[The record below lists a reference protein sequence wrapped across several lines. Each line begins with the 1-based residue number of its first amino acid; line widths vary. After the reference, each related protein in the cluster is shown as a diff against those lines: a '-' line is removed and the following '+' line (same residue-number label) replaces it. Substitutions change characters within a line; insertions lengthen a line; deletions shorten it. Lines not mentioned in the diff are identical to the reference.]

1 MNILAKIFGSKHER
15 DIKKI
20 KPIVEEVS
28 KLEKEYDQLSNKEL
42 IKIASNLRDK
52 VKKQGKVENEDFI
65 VGAALVRE
73 SAKRTLGM
81 RHFGVQVI
89 GGTVLFQG
97 KIAEMKTGEG
107 KTLVA
112 TIPLFVESLTGNNVQ
127 LVTVN
132 DYLARRDAEWMGPI
146 YLFLGATVGVINP
159 NDKSYVINWLDSEK
173 VRYAIENDLRA
184 WPKGYFTDDII
195 QEDKLNKEALDYY
208 KVKLVD
214 ATKKEA
220 YRCDITYGTN
230 NEFGFDYLRD
240 NMVYRLEDKV
250 QRGHYYAIVDEVDSI
265 LIDEA
270 RTPLIISGP
279 SFENT
284 EIYLKADNVAR
295 KLRPAKVDE
304 KNKPIPDTGD
314 FVIEEKEK
322 NAYLTEEGMK
332 KVEEILGM
340 PGLFSA
346 VDTKSLMLIHAINQ
360 AIRAHYL
367 FKRDVDYSVVSGE
380 IVIIDEFTGRYM
392 YGRRWSDGLHQ
403 AIEAKEKVPIKQ
415 EFRTLATITFQNYF
429 RMYKKLAGMTGTAET
444 EAEEFWK
451 IYNLDVVVIPTHK
464 PMIRVDAN
472 DKIFATEKE
481 KFEAVVKE
489 IKELHRKGVPVLVGT
504 ISVEKSEILSKMLHK
519 ERIPH
524 NVLNAKNHE
533 KEAKIIAEAGKKF
546 AVTVATNMAGRG
558 VDIKLGEGVRELGG
572 LHVIGTERHESRR
585 IDNQLRGRSGRQGDP
600 GFSRFYVSFE
610 DELLRLFGTDRLKRL
625 MSMMKWEYGQELEH
639 PWLTSAIENAQKRV
653 ERFNFEIRRYL
664 LEYDNVLNEQR
675 NLIYSLRD
683 KILSLSDIEKV
694 AKKMISDF
702 FFDKEEEAKAS
713 GLYFGIGDMV
723 YIIQNVFLFDVSEE
737 EINKE
742 IGNLVKNEEKYDR
755 LAEILYNA
763 ISLRS
768 GEGLPT
774 QVFLEGVKFIL
785 LNIIDSK
792 WLDHLNKI
800 EELREGISLRSYG
813 ERNPLVEFK
822 LDAYE
827 VFHNTMKEIRSEFC
841 RLLSRMRISSR
852 TSDEMGLIQLDKINL
867 KHEEVG
873 QFEAKS
879 PFASALGMDRQSES
893 IKSIKR
899 PGPNDLCWC
908 GSGKKYKKC
917 HMDEDVRKDLEAS
930 GMIYI
935 NRQK

>member
-1 MNILAKIFGSKHER
+1 MGLLEKIFGTKHER

-20 KPIVEEVS
+20 RPLVEKIS
-28 KLEKEYDQLSNKEL
+28 LLEREYDKLT
-42 IKIASNLRDK
+42 NLEIIEVARDLREK
-52 VKKQGKVENEDFI
+52 VRKQGKVEEDDLI
-65 VGAALVRE
+65 KGATLVRE
-73 SAKRTLGM
+73 AAKRTLGM
-81 RHFGVQVI
+81 RHFDVQVI
-89 GGTVLFQG
+89 GGIVLFQG

-159 NDKSYVINWLDSEK
+159 NERSYVVDWIDLQK
-173 VRYAIENDLRA
+173 VEYAIRNDVRA
-184 WPKGYFTDDII
+184 WPKGDFTDDILP
-195 QEDKLNKEALDYY
+195 EDRINKEAVECF
-208 KVKLVD
+208 KVKLVN
-214 ATKKEA
+214 ATKKDA

-240 NMVYRLEDKV
+240 NMVYSLEDKV

-279 SFENT
+279 ASEST
-284 EIYLKADNVAR
+284 EMYIMADNIAR
-295 KLRPAKVDE
+295 KLVPAKVDE
-304 KNKPIPDTGD
+304 KNKPIPGTGD
-314 FVIEEKEK
+314 FVINEKEK

-332 KVEEILGM
+332 KVEEITGIK
-340 PGLFSA
+340 GLFNA
-346 VDTKSLMLIHAINQ
+346 VDSKSLMLIHCINQ
-360 AIRAHYL
+360 ALRAHYL

-380 IVIIDEFTGRYM
+380 VIIIDEFTGRYM

-403 AIEAKEKVPIKQ
+403 AIEAKERVPIKQ

-451 IYNLDVVVIPTHK
+451 IYHLDVVVIPTHK
-464 PMIRVDAN
+464 PVKRIDAD
-472 DKIFATEKE
+472 DKIYATEKE
-481 KFEAVVKE
+481 KFEAVIREV
-489 IKELHRKGVPVLVGT
+489 KELHKKGVPVLIGT
-504 ISVEKSEILSKMLHK
+504 ISVEKSEILSKMLSK

-585 IDNQLRGRSGRQGDP
+585 IDNQLRGRAGRQGDP
-600 GFSRFYVSFE
+600 GFTRFYVSFE
-610 DELLRLFGTDRLKRL
+610 DELLRLFGSDRLKR
-625 MSMMKWEYGQELEH
+625 MMNFLKWEYGQEIEH

-653 ERFNFEIRRYL
+653 ERYNFEIRRYL

-675 NLIYSLRD
+675 NTIYSLRD
-683 KILSLSDIEKV
+683 RIL
-694 AKKMISDF
+694 AKKDLDGLIKKIISDYL
-702 FFDKEEEAKAS
+702 FDLEDYYKQEGK
-713 GLYFGIGDMV
+713 YFGLDA
-723 YIIQNVFLFDVSEE
+723 IIQVINSTFLFDVSEE
-737 EINKE
+737 FLKE
-742 IGNLVKNEEKYDR
+742 QLKDVSNDEQRNDKI
-755 LAEILYNA
+755 AEILYKGIKSRMA
-763 ISLRS
+763 Q
-768 GEGLPT
+768 GLPEE
-774 QVFLEGVKFIL
+774 VFYEGVKVLL
-785 LNIIDSK
+785 LNIIDMK
-792 WLDHLNKI
+792 WVEHLYKI
-800 EELREGISLRSYG
+800 DELREGISLRSYG

-827 VFHNTMKEIRSEFC
+827 AFHETMKEIRKELC
-841 RLLSRMRISSR
+841 RILPRLRIMEQRGAESGILS
-852 TSDEMGLIQLDKINL
+852 LDKISER
-867 KHEEVG
+867 HDEVG
-873 QFEAKS
+873 QFGARN
-879 PFASALGMDRQSES
+879 PFASVREQREVETIRAV
-893 IKSIKR
+893 KR
-899 PGPNDLCWC
+899 PGPNDPCWC

-917 HMDEDVRKDLEAS
+917 HMESDKLKDMESSGVMYVNRK
-930 GMIYI
+930 
-935 NRQK
+935 